1 MRYERIA
8 RLQSQ
13 GKTLLYAGAMF
24 IDNAYKRAVDE
35 MERAYPQPRWQL
47 LINGDEV
54 SAGVA
59 NRLMSLTLTD
69 NRGLEADVLEVT
81 LSDHDGA
88 LAIPPKGA
96 VLELRLGWHTTGLV
110 YKGAFIA
117 NEITHQGTPDTLTIR
132 AMSADLKDTLKQK
145 KERSFD
151 NTTLGKIVE
160 QIAHEHNIVAEI
172 EPTLAAK
179 EIYHVDQNESD
190 ISLLTRLAEEFDA
203 AACIKDDVLLFLP
216 IGTHKTIGGADLP
229 WYLIDRSLGDSHNY
243 SETSDNITG
252 VRTYFYDVAKKDKV
266 AVLAGNEDETVKEIR
281 YVHRDQASA
290 TDTAVAFYR
299 KAQRATA
306 HLSYDL
312 AHGDP
317 VLIPEMPVIVFN
329 LKDTIDAMD
338 WTLTNI
344 THSLGDDGYT
354 CSLELER
361 ALGEISE
368 IMPPIRIGEPE
379 DKKKDETKAD
389 TKKDA
394 NADGKVADDKGKQ
407 TKSQGGKKRR
417 AAKKKQAQN
426 RKDARQ
432 SKK

>member
-24 IDNAYKRAVDE
+24 IDNAYQRAALE

-47 LINGDEV
+47 LINGEEV

-69 NRGLEADVLEVT
+69 NRGLEADVLEVM

-88 LAIPPKGA
+88 LPIPPKGA
-96 VLELRLGWHTTGLV
+96 LLELSLGWHTTGLV

-117 NEITHQGTPDTLTIR
+117 NEIIHEGAPDVLTIR
-132 AMSADLKDTLKQK
+132 AMSADLKDSLKQK

-151 NTTLGKIVE
+151 NTTLGKIIE
-160 QIAHEHNIVAEI
+160 QIAHEHGIIAEI

-179 EIYHVDQNESD
+179 EIHHVDQNESD
-190 ISLLTRLAEEFDA
+190 INLLTRLAEEFDA

-216 IGTHKTIGGADLP
+216 IGTHKTVGGAELP
-229 WYLIDRSLGDSHNY
+229 WYLIDRRLGDHHSY
-243 SETSDNITG
+243 SETADSITG
-252 VRTYFYDVAKKDKV
+252 VRTYFYDINKKEKV

-281 YVHRDQASA
+281 YVHRDQAAA
-290 TDTAVAFYR
+290 TDTAVAVYR
-299 KAQRATA
+299 KAQRAVA
-306 HLSYDL
+306 HLSYEL
-312 AHGDP
+312 AFGDP

-329 LKDTIDAMD
+329 LKDAIDAID

-344 THSLGDDGYT
+344 THELGEGGYT
-354 CSLELER
+354 CKLELER
-361 ALGEISE
+361 ALGEISD
-368 IMPPIRIGEPE
+368 IMPPIRIGEPK
-379 DKKKDETKAD
+379 DKQDD
-389 TKKDA
+389 TAKTDDKKDA
-394 NADGKVADDKGKQ
+394 KPP
-407 TKSQGGKKRR
+407 KSQGGRR
-417 AAKKKQAQN
+417 RRQAKKQQRQN
-426 RKDARQ
+426 Q
-432 SKK
+432 PKK